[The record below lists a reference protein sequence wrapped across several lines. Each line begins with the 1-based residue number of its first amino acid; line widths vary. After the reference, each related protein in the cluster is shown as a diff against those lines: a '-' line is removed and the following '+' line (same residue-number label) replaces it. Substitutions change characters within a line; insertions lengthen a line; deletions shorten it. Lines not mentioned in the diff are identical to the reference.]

1 MAAIYNHAYTIA
13 VEISGSAREDAEDVT
28 GAQLR
33 AALLTRINSLSDAEL
48 LEACDAP
55 YDTFEED

>member
-1 MAAIYNHAYTIA
+1 MATTYNHAYTFA
-13 VEISGSAREDAEDVT
+13 FELKGSLAENAADVT

-33 AALLTRINSLSDAEL
+33 TALIERVSRLSDDEI

-55 YDTFEED
+55 YDTMEE

>member
-1 MAAIYNHAYTIA
+1 MAVTYNHAYTFA
-13 VEISGSAREDAEDVT
+13 VEIKGSTNEEAEDVT

-33 AALLTRINSLSDAEL
+33 AALLARITSMTDDEVR
-48 LEACDAP
+48 EACDAP

>member
-1 MAAIYNHAYTIA
+1 MPHTYNHAYTFA
-13 VEISGSAREDAEDVT
+13 VEIPGSASEDAEDVT

-33 AALLTRINSLSDAEL
+33 AALLARISSLSDAEL

>member
-1 MAAIYNHAYTIA
+1 MYNHAYTIA
-13 VEISGSAREDAEDVT
+13 VEIGNSSSENAEDVT

-33 AALLTRINSLSDAEL
+33 AALLARIVSLSDTEL

>member
-1 MAAIYNHAYTIA
+1 MSFNHAYTIA
-13 VEISGSAREDAEDVT
+13 VEISGSTSDDAEDVT

-33 AALLTRINSLSDAEL
+33 AALINRINSLSDEEL

-55 YDTFEED
+55 YDTYEED

>member
-1 MAAIYNHAYTIA
+1 MPKTYNHAYTFA
-13 VEISGSAREDAEDVT
+13 VEIKNSGREDAEDVT

-33 AALLTRINSLSDAEL
+33 AALLERIDRLSDDDI

-55 YDTFEED
+55 YDTFEQE

>member
-1 MAAIYNHAYTIA
+1 MPFNHAYTFA
-13 VEISGSAREDAEDVT
+13 VEIPGSESETAEDVT

-33 AALLTRINSLSDAEL
+33 VALIKRISSLSDAEL

-55 YDTFEED
+55 YDTMEEE